1 MKNPI
6 IFIIPLLALAGC
18 SGGDAP
24 LYKDP
29 AQPAE
34 KRAEDLTSRMTL
46 EQKVAQMCQWVG
58 LEHMKSAEKELTE
71 EELHNNTAR
80 GFYPGI
86 TTADVEQMT
95 RDGKI
100 GSFLHVLTAEE
111 ANYLQRLASQSPL
124 QIPLLIGIDA
134 IHGNAQVAGCTV
146 YPTSIGQASTFDPE
160 LVERICEE
168 TAAEMRATGS
178 QWTFN
183 PNVEV
188 ARDPRWG
195 RVGETFGE
203 DPYLVSVM
211 GAASVRG
218 YQGRDFS
225 EPGRVLSCVKHF
237 VGGSQPVNGTNGSPT
252 DLSERTIREIFFPP
266 FKAGIDAGAYSMM
279 TAHNELNGIPCH
291 SNRWLMEDVVRGEW
305 GFEGFIV
312 SDWMDVE
319 HIHDLHRTATDN
331 KDAFRQSV
339 NAGMDMHMHGPQFYE
354 KVIELVK
361 EGAVSESAV
370 NRACLKI
377 LTAKFKLGLFENP
390 YTDTAQISKSVFTEK
405 HRATA
410 YEAAV
415 KSVVLLTNDGILPL
429 DASKAMRVLVTG
441 TNADNQT
448 ILGDWALPQPEENVT
463 TILEG
468 LEEQSPASKFTF
480 IDQGW
485 NIRRMSRSKVDEAVS
500 AARKSDLAIVVIGEH
515 SLRNNWDDKTCG
527 EDCDRSDI
535 ALAGLSQQLAQRI
548 IETGTPII
556 VVLINGR
563 QLGVEWIVR
572 HAAAL
577 IEAWEPG
584 SFGGRAVAEII
595 YGKANPSGKLPVT
608 IPRHVGQLQMVYNH
622 KPSMYFHPYA
632 IGESTPLF
640 PFGYGLSYTRYAYSN
655 LRLSQDKIP
664 GDGKVTVSVD
674 VKNCGDRD
682 GEEIVQLY
690 IRDLYS
696 SVTRPVMEL
705 KDFRRVKLAKGET
718 KTVDFT
724 LQASKLAFYNN
735 DMDWVVEAGDYK
747 IMVGGSSLEKD
758 LLNINLNIE

>member
-6 IFIIPLLALAGC
+6 IYIIPLLALAGC

-34 KRAEDLTSRMTL
+34 KRAEDLMSRMTL

-515 SLRNNWDDKTCG
+515 SLRNNWGDKTCG

-548 IETGTPII
+548 IETGTPTI

-563 QLGVEWIVR
+563 QLGVEWIAR

-577 IEAWEPG
+577 IEALK
-584 SFGGRAVAEII
+584 S
-595 YGKANPSGKLPVT
+595 
-608 IPRHVGQLQMVYNH
+608 GQLGYLGLDVYEEEADIFFEDRSDQPLQDDVLARLLSFPNVVVTAH
-622 KPSMYFHPYA
+622 QAFLTREALAA
-632 IGESTPLF
+632 IADTTLDNIAAWQDGTP
-640 PFGYGLSYTRYAYSN
+640 RN
-655 LRLSQDKIP
+655 
-664 GDGKVTVSVD
+664 
-674 VKNCGDRD
+674 
-682 GEEIVQLY
+682 
-690 IRDLYS
+690 
-696 SVTRPVMEL
+696 
-705 KDFRRVKLAKGET
+705 RVRA
-718 KTVDFT
+718 
-724 LQASKLAFYNN
+724 
-735 DMDWVVEAGDYK
+735 
-747 IMVGGSSLEKD
+747 
-758 LLNINLNIE
+758 